1 MTVKQER
8 DMLAK
13 KLFAIQK
20 IMNGLLLV
28 GKPGDYRPVK
38 NTTKQ
43 NCYDALGE
51 IQKIVGTNYA
61 EMRVHIEQLGY
72 EIVKRPF

>member
-1 MTVKQER
+1 MTVEQER

-20 IMNGLLLV
+20 IMNNLLLV
-28 GKPGDYRPVK
+28 GNLGSYRPVK

-43 NCYDALGE
+43 SCYDALGE
-51 IQKIVGTNYA
+51 IQKIVGTNDS
-61 EMRVHIEQLGY
+61 MIRLRIEEIGY
-72 EIVKRPF
+72 EVVKRPF